1 MNPRLRLVCA
11 AALFSTA
18 GAAIKWCQFG
28 AWQIAAF
35 RGLVAGVTILL
46 LIPAARRGW
55 SWRAAAVGLAYAGA
69 GVFFVLANKLTTA
82 ANTVFLQATNPL
94 YILLLAP
101 WILHERPS
109 RSDLLYMAAVAS
121 GLVLLFS
128 GAPRHFATA
137 PDPRLGNILAEGSA
151 VCWALTVIG
160 YRWIA
165 RGARDA
171 RGAVASAAATGNFM
185 VFALALPFALPL
197 AAGRAADWATVAYL
211 GVFQLRVAYVFLSRA
226 VAQHVP
232 RLPRRVARISAPRRA
247 VPAFHVLK
255 PLLGVLA
262 IVAPVAARVA
272 RVVAQV
278 APVPPDLV
286 AVFGGVRRLL
296 RGGVRRQTQYECHG
310 GGQPSA
316 ISHTKGL
323 VPGRC

>member
-46 LIPAARRGW
+46 LIPEARRAW
-55 SWRAAAVGLAYAGA
+55 SWRGAAVGLAYAGA
-69 GVFFVLANKLTTA
+69 GICFVLANKLTTA

-101 WILHERPS
+101 WVLRERPS
-109 RSDLLYMAAVAS
+109 RGDLLYMAAVAG

-137 PDPRLGNILAEGSA
+137 PDPRLGNLLAEGSA

-165 RGARDA
+165 RRAGDA
-171 RGAVASAAATGNFM
+171 RGAVASAAATGNFL

-211 GVFQLRVAYVFLSRA
+211 GVFQLGVAYVFLSRA
-226 VAQHVP
+226 IPHVP
-232 RLPRRVARISAPRRA
+232 ALEASLVMLVEP
-247 VPAFHVLK
+247 VLN
-255 PLLGVLA
+255 PIWAWLVHGETP
-262 IVAPVAARVA
+262 APVALAGGLVILGATVVKTRRDARLL
-272 RVVAQV
+272 
-278 APVPPDLV
+278 PTPV
-286 AVFGGVRRLL
+286 AVL
-296 RGGVRRQTQYECHG
+296 E
-310 GGQPSA
+310 P
-316 ISHTKGL
+316 
-323 VPGRC
+323 

>member
-46 LIPAARRGW
+46 LIPAARRSW

-69 GVFFVLANKLTTA
+69 GIFFVLANKLTTA

-101 WILHERPS
+101 WILHERLS
-109 RSDLLYMAAVAS
+109 RGDLLYMAAVAS

-137 PDPRLGNILAEGSA
+137 PDPQLGNILAEGSA

-197 AAGRAADWATVAYL
+197 AAGRAADWATVTYL
-211 GVFQLRVAYVFLSRA
+211 GVFQLGVAYVFLSRA
-226 VAQHVP
+226 IPHVP
-232 RLPRRVARISAPRRA
+232 ALAASLVMLVEPVLNPIWAWLVHGETPAPLALGGGLVILGATVVKTLRDARTALP
-247 VPAFHVLK
+247 
-255 PLLGVLA
+255 
-262 IVAPVAARVA
+262 
-272 RVVAQV
+272 
-278 APVPPDLV
+278 APVPVLEP
-286 AVFGGVRRLL
+286 
-296 RGGVRRQTQYECHG
+296 
-310 GGQPSA
+310 
-316 ISHTKGL
+316 
-323 VPGRC
+323 

>member
-1 MNPRLRLVCA
+1 MNPRLRLICA

-18 GAAIKWCQFG
+18 GAGIKWCQFG
-28 AWQIAAF
+28 PGQLGAF

-69 GVFFVLANKLTTA
+69 GIFFVLANKLTTA

-109 RSDLLYMAAVAS
+109 RGDLLYMAAVAS

-151 VCWALTVIG
+151 GCWALTVIG

-171 RGAVASAAATGNFM
+171 RGAVASAAATGDFM

-197 AAGRAADWATVAYL
+197 AAGRAADCATVAYL
-211 GVFQLRVAYVFLSRA
+211 GLFQLGVAYVFLSRA
-226 VAQHVP
+226 IP
-232 RLPRRVARISAPRRA
+232 L
-247 VPAFHVLK
+247 VPALAASLVMLVEPVLNPIWAWLVHGETPA
-255 PLLGVLA
+255 PLALGGGLVILGA
-262 IVAPVAARVA
+262 TVVKTLRDARTA
-272 RVVAQV
+272 LP
-278 APVPPDLV
+278 APVPVLDPRDSGLPPG
-286 AVFGGVRRLL
+286 ALL
-296 RGGVRRQTQYECHG
+296 PAPPPPPPAAARF
-310 GGQPSA
+310 
-316 ISHTKGL
+316 
-323 VPGRC
+323 